1 MKFVNIVMV
10 LLVSTAIRLAERT
23 IINSLKSFNKIIIIK
38 TFYLLLVILITSGQ
52 LYSQTYGRNG
62 MVVSSSNIASET
74 GISILKKGG
83 NAIDAAVAT
92 AFALA
97 VTHPGAGNIG
107 GGGFMVYMNS
117 NGTTTSIDFRE
128 KAPLEATAD
137 MFLDSSGRL
146 IKDSNHFSAKAIGVP
161 GTVAG
166 LFLAHSKY
174 GKLPWHDVVQPAIDL
189 ASKGFEMNWSLYFD
203 AKKYEA
209 KSDEFPFLNSFFRID
224 DGRIPE
230 PGKIWKQPELANTLS
245 IIRDKGH
252 DGFYKGEVAK
262 EIADFMK
269 KNHGLITMKDLAEYK
284 AIERKPLEGS
294 YKEYKIYTMPPPGS
308 GGVALLEMMNI
319 MELADF
325 KKLEFNSAEYV
336 HFLAESMR
344 RAFADR
350 ARYLG
355 DPDFNPEMPVD
366 KLISKE
372 YARKLFN
379 SIDMQKASVSD
390 PSGFSFISE
399 GDNTTHF
406 SVIDREGNAV
416 SLTYTLEY
424 SYGSGLIAEKL
435 GFIFNNEMGD
445 FNPVPGITTN
455 SGQIG
460 TKPNLI
466 EPGKRMLSS
475 MTPTIVAKNGKP
487 YLIIGSPG
495 GRTIINTV
503 FQTILCVV
511 EYNMNVKRAIEAMKI
526 HHQWLPDQITYEEN
540 LLSPDTRKA
549 LEKMGHKL
557 TGTSNLGS
565 LMGIMYDFRND
576 VYVGAFDSSAGEG
589 GAAGY

>member
-83 NAIDAAVAT
+83 NAIDAAIAT

-166 LFLAHSKY
+166 LLLAHSKY

-230 PGKIWKQPELANTLS
+230 PGEIWKQPELANTLS

-406 SVIDREGNAV
+406 SVIDTEGNAV

-445 FNPVPGITTN
+445 FNPVPGITTS

>member
-10 LLVSTAIRLAERT
+10 LLASTAIRLAERT
-23 IINSLKSFNKIIIIK
+23 IINRLKSFNKIIIK
-38 TFYLLLVILITSGQ
+38 TFYLLLLILISSGQ

-83 NAIDAAVAT
+83 NAIDAAIAT

-97 VTHPGAGNIG
+97 VTHPAAGNIG
-107 GGGFMVYMNS
+107 GGGFMVFMNS
-117 NGTTTSIDFRE
+117 NGWTTSIDFRE
-128 KAPLEATAD
+128 KAPLGATAE
-137 MFLDSSGRL
+137 MFLDSTGQL
-146 IKDSNHFSAKAIGVP
+146 INDSNHFSAKAVGVP

-209 KSDEFPFLNSFFRID
+209 KSDEFPFLNSFFRND

-269 KNHGLITMKDLAEYK
+269 KNHGLITMKDLAEYE
-284 AIERKPLEGS
+284 AIERKPLEGT

-319 MELADF
+319 MEMADF

-355 DPDFNPEMPVD
+355 DPDFNPEMPVE
-366 KLISKE
+366 KLISKD

-406 SVIDREGNAV
+406 SVIDTEGNAV